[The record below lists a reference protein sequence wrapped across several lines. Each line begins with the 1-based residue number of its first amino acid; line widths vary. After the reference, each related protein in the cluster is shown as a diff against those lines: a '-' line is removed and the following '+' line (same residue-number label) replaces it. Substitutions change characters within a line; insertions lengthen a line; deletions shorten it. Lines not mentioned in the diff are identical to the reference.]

1 MQFGGVEQGQGA
13 VLGVDQQAGFRAAKD
28 DGLGAALAQ
37 GFNDLPIDPAMVC
50 SCRWLPLGRECLEM

>member
-1 MQFGGVEQGQGA
+1 MQFSGVEQGQGA

-50 SCRWLPLGRECLEM
+50 SC